1 MVPSSK
7 LIAEL
12 MIGAAVNGSIY
23 AVMSVG
29 LSLVYGVTRV
39 FNFAYGSF
47 FVWGAYFAWLIL
59 PHSNYSASIVAAFVI
74 MFGIGLL
81 CDRVA
86 VHPLRW
92 KPKWDMTTMMSTLGL
107 AIFLDNIALV
117 TFGPWKKTLPYF
129 VQGSVQIG
137 GIVISLYEISVIA
150 IAISIVLG
158 LELFLNKS
166 RLGMS
171 MQAVSQ
177 DMEGAR
183 IVGIRIDRVF
193 AFAFGLS
200 ASLVTIASV
209 LLAPRIY
216 FSPLAGWDVL
226 VKAFVVIALGGLGS
240 TRAVLYAAYILAV
253 TEAVIGF
260 YLGMNWVMAGWFL
273 VLLAILA
280 IRPKGIAGV
289 WA

>member
-1 MVPSSK
+1 MVSSK
-7 LIAEL
+7 LVAEL

-23 AVMSVG
+23 SIMSVG

-59 PHSNYSASIVAAFVI
+59 PHSNYPASIVAALVI
-74 MFGIGLL
+74 MFGLGLL

-92 KPKWDMTTMMSTLGL
+92 KPQWDTTTMMSTLGL
-107 AIFLDNIALV
+107 AIFLDNVALV
-117 TFGPWKKTLPYF
+117 AFGPWKKTLPYF
-129 VQGSVQIG
+129 VQGGVQIG
-137 GIVISLYEISVIA
+137 GVAVSLYEISVIS
-150 IAISIVLG
+150 IAISVALG
-158 LELFLNKS
+158 VELFLNKT

-193 AFAFGLS
+193 ALAFALS

-209 LLAPRIY
+209 LLAPKIY

-240 TRAVLYAAYILAV
+240 TRGVLYAAYILAIV
-253 TEAVIGF
+253 EAMVGF
-260 YLGMNWVMAGWFL
+260 YLGMNWVMIGWFI
-273 VLLAILA
+273 VLLAVLTV
-280 IRPKGIAGV
+280 RPMGIAGV
-289 WA
+289 WG